1 MEKEVKFTF
10 DGVTDV
16 QFAEAVQVVINFFN
30 GISSA
35 PITPEIEVALLMCG
49 MHGMMLDM
57 AQRNFAQKLKEFRD
71 VLEKR
76 KQAENAS
83 QSYN

>member
-1 MEKEVKFTF
+1 MEKKVNFTF
-10 DGVTDV
+10 GGVTDV
-16 QFAEAVQVVINFFN
+16 QFEEAIQVVIYFFN

-35 PITPEIEVALLMCG
+35 PITPENELAFVVCG
-49 MHGMMLDM
+49 LRGMMLDM
-57 AQRNFAQKLKEFRD
+57 AHRNFIQKLSEFGD

-83 QSYN
+83 QSNN